1 MGLGKKKSLKIS
13 MEVIDG
19 QKILSNKEDVLNK
32 WYTDFATLL
41 NTSENPI
48 PSSHTDNASKT
59 EFLPLPNETSPSDMT
74 EEAVPDTID
83 QDLVKWALLHQK
95 NGKTVGPDGLPAEV
109 IKNQVCCTF
118 FSKSL
123 LCLFKEPNNSHSLA
137 SWNYYPNT
145 KKQNK

>member
-1 MGLGKKKSLKIS
+1 M
-13 MEVIDG
+13 
-19 QKILSNKEDVLNK
+19 
-32 WYTDFATLL
+32 

-118 FSKSL
+118 FQSLFSACLKNLIIPTVWYHGIITPIPKNKTSDPRIPLNYRGISL
-123 LCLFKEPNNSHSLA
+123 LSGSVYISANQNPI
-137 SWNYYPNT
+137 WNRS
-145 KKQNK
+145 